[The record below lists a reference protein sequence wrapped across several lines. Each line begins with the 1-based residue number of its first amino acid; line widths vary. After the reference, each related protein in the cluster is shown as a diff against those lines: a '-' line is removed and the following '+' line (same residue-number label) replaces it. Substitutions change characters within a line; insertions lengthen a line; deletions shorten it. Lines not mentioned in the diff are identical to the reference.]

1 MKKNL
6 LTGAAAL
13 IGLTLTVSSCGDDSS
28 SIGAGMGRISP
39 EVNVDTDI
47 VTASTA
53 SRAGEDDALPSVSDL
68 KLKLTSEDGTYS
80 KVWDSVDEFDSTQD
94 FKTGTYILEAYY
106 GSADDAEGKA
116 KPYFYGKQT
125 LEVKY
130 DRTTSVALSAK
141 MENSRV
147 KIAYTDA
154 FRDYMTSYTAQLHT
168 PAGNYIDVT
177 PTETEPV
184 YVTTGMVNV
193 NLTFTKPN
201 GTTATIEAARFT
213 AKAKTEHVVTL
224 DVNNGDAGADASLVV
239 TFDDTVDEE
248 DVTIDLS
255 DDILNAPAPEI
266 TAEGFVDNQNFD
278 IVEGMTVPAP
288 VKVNVT
294 ARGKIGSVMLST
306 DSHTLAEAGWPAN
319 LDLAA
324 VDASMIARLQNLGLN
339 ARGIW
344 KNADVMGVVDFTG
357 VFSHLR
363 VSAGQEESVNKF
375 TLEVKDRYGKLSE
388 KLTFTVTVDKGE
400 VYITSADSKIGS
412 NRVNATV
419 EYNGDNLA
427 SDVRFQIRDDLGFG
441 TWNDMTLVSAT
452 RIKSRSVPTVTYNIV
467 LESAA
472 PMEQEMTIRAIYG
485 DLHPEATV
493 SIKMPEFTLSCAAED
508 QFATHALLTVGCD
521 DADAATIA
529 RFISKVSDGERDL
542 DFTVNGNQ
550 LNVSGLTPATAVTLT
565 ATAGSRS
572 VTLPEFTTEAI
583 VQLPNADM
591 ETWHRVNGATSNWW
605 VEYPGADVNAVWG
618 TLNLLTTSEGGSST
632 GAFSGSNRNGCSYN
646 AFSCVRQAQPGY
658 NSTSAAI
665 ISTVGWGK
673 GNSAVGTVSD
683 TNPKHLTVGEL
694 FLGKY
699 NPDTQSPDY
708 TGYACESRPTAL
720 EFHYKYSP
728 KNSSDYGYAEVKL
741 FDAAGNEIGSG
752 SFNVH
757 SAADYTLASVP
768 VTYTAKAKAAKI
780 HVVFKSS
787 GNPDCQEKNGNNLSA
802 PNFGN
807 TSNGRFTGSEMTVD
821 NITLKY

>member
-6 LTGAAAL
+6 LTGAAAF
-13 IGLTLTVSSCGDDSS
+13 IGLALTVSSCGDDSS

-47 VTASTA
+47 VSASTP
-53 SRAGEDDALPSVSDL
+53 SRAGDDDALPSVSDL

-94 FKTGTYILEAYY
+94 FKTGNYTLEAYY

-116 KPYFYGKQT
+116 KPYFYGKQM

-168 PAGNYIDVT
+168 PAGNYIDVAST
-177 PTETEPV
+177 DTDPV
-184 YVTTGMVNV
+184 YVTTGTVNV

-201 GTTATIEAARFT
+201 GTSATIEAARFT
-213 AKAKTEHVVTL
+213 AKPKTEHLVTF
-224 DVNNGDAGADASLVV
+224 DVNNGDAGADGSLVV

-248 DVTIDLS
+248 DIVIDLS

-266 TAEGFVDNQNFD
+266 VAEGFTDNQNFD
-278 IVEGMTVPAP
+278 IVEGMAAPGP

-306 DSHTLAEAGWPAN
+306 DSRTLAEAGWPAN
-319 LDLAA
+319 LDLAS
-324 VDASMIARLQNLGLN
+324 VDASMIARLQNLGL
-339 ARGIW
+339 ASRGIW
-344 KNADVMGVVDFTG
+344 KNPDVMGVIDFTG

-388 KLTFTVTVDKGE
+388 KLTFTVTVDKGL
-400 VYITSADSKIGS
+400 VYITSASAKLGS

-441 TWNDMTLVSAT
+441 TWNDVKLISAS

-467 LESAA
+467 LEASAL
-472 PMEQEMTIRAIYG
+472 MEQEMTIRALYG
-485 DLHPEATV
+485 DLRPEATI
-493 SIKMPEFTLSCAAED
+493 SIEMPEFTLSCPAED
-508 QFATHALLTVGCD
+508 QYATHAYVTVNCD
-521 DADAATIA
+521 EADASVLS
-529 RFISKVSDGERDL
+529 RFISKVTDGSRDL
-542 DFTVNGNQ
+542 EFTPVGNQ
-550 LNVSGLTPATAVTLT
+550 LHVTGLTPATAVTLSVSADT
-565 ATAGSRS
+565 YT
-572 VTLPEFTTEAI
+572 VTLPEFTTEAAP
-583 VQLPNADM
+583 QLPNADM
-591 ETWHRVNGATSNWW
+591 ETWYRVSGLTKNWW
-605 VEYPGADVNAVWG
+605 IDYPGADENTEWG
-618 TLNLLTTSEGGSST
+618 TLNLLTTSEGGKTTS
-632 GAFSGSNRNGCSYN
+632 AFSSNRDGCSYN

-658 NSTSAAI
+658 NSSSAAI

-673 GNSAVGTVSD
+673 GNSAVGSVSSS
-683 TNPKHLTVGEL
+683 NPKHLTVGEL
-694 FLGKY
+694 YLGKY
-699 NPDTQSPDY
+699 NAETRSPDY
-708 TGYACESRPTAL
+708 TGYSLESRPAAL
-720 EFHYKYSP
+720 EFYYKYSP

-741 FDAAGNEIGSG
+741 LDAEGNVIGSG
-752 SFNVH
+752 SFNAH
-757 SAADYTLASVP
+757 SAADYTLVSVP
-768 VTYTAKAKAAKI
+768 VTYTKRAKAAKI
-780 HVVFKSS
+780 LVVFKSS
-787 GNPDCQEKNGNNLSA
+787 GNPACQTINGDNLSA

-807 TSNGRFTGSEMTVD
+807 TSDGRFTGSEMTVD

>member
-6 LTGAAAL
+6 LTGAVAL

-39 EVNVDTDI
+39 EVKVDTDI
-47 VTASTA
+47 VTSSTP

-94 FKTGTYILEAYY
+94 FKTGTYTLEAYY

-130 DRTTSVALSAK
+130 DRTTSVALSAR

-147 KIAYTDA
+147 RIAYTDA

-168 PAGNYIDVT
+168 PAGNYIDVASA
-177 PTETEPV
+177 ETDPI

-201 GTTATIEAARFT
+201 GTSATIEAARFT
-213 AKAKTEHVVTL
+213 AKPKTEHLVTL
-224 DVNNGDAGADASLVV
+224 DVNNGDAGGDASLVV

-266 TAEGFVDNQNFD
+266 AAEGFTDNQNFD
-278 IVEGMTVPAP
+278 IVEGMAAPAP

-306 DSHTLAEAGWPAN
+306 DSHTLAEAGWPAT

-324 VDASMIARLQNLGLN
+324 LDASMVARLQSLGLS
-339 ARGIW
+339 AHGIW
-344 KNADVMGVVDFTG
+344 KNPDVMGVVDFTG

-427 SDVRFQIRDDLGFG
+427 SDVSFQIRDDLGFG
-441 TWNDMTLVSAT
+441 TWNDMTLVSAS

-467 LESAA
+467 LES
-472 PMEQEMTIRAIYG
+472 PITMEQEMTIRAVYG
-485 DLHPEATV
+485 GLHTEATV
-493 SIKMPEFTLSCAAED
+493 GIDMPEFTLSCPAED
-508 QFATHALLTVGCD
+508 QYATHALLTVDCD
-521 DADAATIA
+521 EADAATVA
-529 RFISKVSDGERDL
+529 RFISKVSNGEHDL

-550 LNVSGLTPATAVTLT
+550 LNVTGLTPATAVTLT

-605 VEYPGADVNAVWG
+605 VEYPGADENAVWG
-618 TLNLLTTSEGGSST
+618 TLNLLTTSEGGRTTSALS
-632 GAFSGSNRNGCSYN
+632 SNRDGCSYN

-673 GNSAVGTVSD
+673 GNSAVGLVSNG
-683 TNPKHLTVGEL
+683 NPKYLTVGEL
-694 FLGKY
+694 YLGKY
-699 NPDTQSPDY
+699 NPDTKSPDY

-720 EFHYKYSP
+720 EFYYKYSA
-728 KNSSDYGYAEVKL
+728 KNSSDYGYVEVKL
-741 FDAAGNEIGSG
+741 FDAAGNVIGSG
-752 SFNVH
+752 SFEAH
-757 SAADYTLASVP
+757 SASDYILATVP

-780 HVVFKSS
+780 QVVFKSS
-787 GNPDCQEKNGNNLSA
+787 GNPACQTVTSDNLSA

-821 NITLKY
+821 DITLKY